1 MCVEVPQI
9 KDDEILVIQTDFK
22 DRLQWEPL
30 SGVIL
35 NGGAGVNII
44 GQYMKER
51 MGIINPK
58 SASFDVKM
66 VDQRIMQ
73 PIGLLENLYIKPA
86 GGGRPRCGPS
96 AFTFHLHN
104 IAYNPSVNNAD
115 NFTSVYGL
123 PANVSNW
130 PNPYAFS
137 TTSTSEDPITSGPS
151 VSSQQIGV
159 ANGFWH
165 LTSKV
170 GYTLF
175 HIFTA
180 NITQG
185 DHIGTILR
193 EADAVR
199 DMTVI
204 GGTGAF
210 LGARGLASC
219 RLVTIDRTPPACWTL
234 SFDLD
239 LYY

>member
-1 MCVEVPQI
+1 MGSLPARAPVRAA
-9 KDDEILVIQTDFK
+9 LVLFALTLACTLHYAQPA
-22 DRLQWEPL
+22 L
-30 SGVIL
+30 
-35 NGGAGVNII
+35 GAGAGKNS
-44 GQYMKER
+44 MKACR
-51 MGIINPK
+51 RRT
-58 SASFDVKM
+58 AT
-66 VDQRIMQ
+66 
-73 PIGLLENLYIKPA
+73 L
-86 GGGRPRCGPS
+86 CGPS

-137 TTSTSEDPITSGPS
+137 TTSTFEDPITSGPS

-185 DHIGTILR
+185 DHIGTIDLFGQLR

>member
-1 MCVEVPQI
+1 MGSLPARA
-9 KDDEILVIQTDFK
+9 LVRAALVFALTLACIVHYAQPA
-22 DRLQWEPL
+22 LGAGAGNL
-30 SGVIL
+30 SGKS
-35 NGGAGVNII
+35 
-44 GQYMKER
+44 MKVCR
-51 MGIINPK
+51 RR
-58 SASFDVKM
+58 AAT
-66 VDQRIMQ
+66 
-73 PIGLLENLYIKPA
+73 L
-86 GGGRPRCGPS
+86 CGPS

-123 PANVSNW
+123 PANVTW
-130 PNPYAFS
+130 PSPYAFS
-137 TTSTSEDPITSGPS
+137 TTSTFEDPLTSGPS

-185 DHIGTILR
+185 DYIGTIDIFGQLR
-193 EADAVR
+193 EADTVR

-234 SFDLD
+234 FFDLD